1 MGTRDSIYYRGGTH
15 ELPVAPDAAVV
26 VLGVA
31 GPVAARAP
39 SGRRIFVAEYA
50 LSAAPGA
57 PLRARLTASG
67 FRSAAGAW
75 ASVEDF
81 DVCGRPAAW
90 TRVPEEGGTRV
101 PVPEDGAVAIAWSE
115 GGATSAL
122 RACVVARAADDES
135 ALGAALKDGTFDA
148 AAPGAALLAA
158 VGSPALGS
166 VRAALVTA
174 PGAPHRVRLCANR
187 DKLRAF
193 AVGWFGAQLS
203 ALGPE
208 NEKVFSAFDKARS
221 CLDDR

>member
-1 MGTRDSIYYRGGTH
+1 MGARDSIYYRGGTH
-15 ELPVAPDAAVV
+15 ELAVAPGAAV

-31 GPVAARAP
+31 GPVVARAP
-39 SGRRIFVAEYA
+39 RGRRVFVAEYD
-50 LSAAPGA
+50 LSAPPGA
-57 PLRARLTASG
+57 PLLARLTASG

-81 DVCGRPAAW
+81 EVCGRPVAW
-90 TRVPEEGGTRV
+90 TRAPEEGGARV
-101 PVPEDGAVAIAWSE
+101 SVPEDGAVAIAWSE
-115 GGATSAL
+115 DGVASAL
-122 RACVVARAADDES
+122 RACVVARAADHES
-135 ALGAALKDGTFDA
+135 ALGAALKDGAFDA
-148 AAPGAALLAA
+148 AAPAAALLAA
-158 VGSPALGS
+158 VGAPAIGAAR
-166 VRAALVTA
+166 VALVTA

-187 DKLRAF
+187 DRLRAF